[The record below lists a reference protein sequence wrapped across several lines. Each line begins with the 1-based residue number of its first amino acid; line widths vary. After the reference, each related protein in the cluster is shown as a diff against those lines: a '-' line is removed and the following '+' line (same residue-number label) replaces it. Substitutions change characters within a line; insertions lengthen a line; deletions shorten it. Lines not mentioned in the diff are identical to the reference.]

1 MNNFLVKAKK
11 TTVSARLVL
20 SVCFAL
26 LLLIAAIGL
35 IISLIFFLGWQGEWF
50 SVVAI
55 IIAYYMGIANR
66 ALTK

>member
-11 TTVSARLVL
+11 TTVSALLVL

-66 ALTK
+66 AFTK